1 MLIRDMFRKKIDREL
16 QGVIVVGQNET
27 ADIAQ
32 ELDEYV
38 VTNELQRHF
47 ADFFAAYKKSIKGKT
62 SGMGVWIS
70 GFFGSG
76 KSHFLKILSYLLAN
90 KTINGKTALQYFK
103 DDNKIADATVLADMQ
118 LAANTSADVILFNID
133 SKSEATSKQNKEA
146 IVSVFLKVFNELQ
159 GYYGSIPHLADL
171 ERNLDENGKFDEFK
185 TAFAQIHGDTW
196 ENSRQAFYFIQDN
209 VVKALVKINFLTE
222 EAARNWCETTTSP
235 YQISIE
241 DFAKRVKAYIDKKD
255 SDHHVVF
262 LIDEVGQ
269 YIGDNTS
276 LMLNLQTVVEDLGK
290 ECNGKCWVIV
300 TSQQDIDSVTQVKG
314 NDFSKIQGRFKTRLS
329 LSSANVDAVIK
340 KRILDK
346 IETAAQTLQLLYDA
360 KSTIIKNLIVFN
372 DGIEK
377 KLYASADDF
386 AAVYP
391 FVPYQFNLLAS
402 SLTSIRRH
410 GASGKH
416 LSEGERSMLALFKE
430 SAMQLMDKE
439 TGALVPFHKFYDALA
454 NFLDSS
460 HSVVITRAYDNTYIN
475 PDKQKDVFAINVLKT
490 LFMIKYVKE
499 IKPNLE
505 NITSLMVENIDD
517 DRLELKTKVEN
528 ALKLLTSQTLVQKL
542 GDTYTFLSDEEQ
554 EISREI
560 KNQNIET
567 SEVIGKAYELIFDDI
582 LSIRKYTY
590 PAFKNRYSFS
600 VNQAVDSIY
609 KAAQASD
616 IGVQVLTP
624 WCDENTD
631 EYVLKNKSQAE
642 NKVIVLLPDD
652 DTFLAELRDGLK
664 IERFL
669 RFNAAAD
676 QDRFKDVIAAKQN
689 EKNERNNN
697 ARLYLTESLK
707 NAVIFVNGDV
717 IKNQV
722 KAPSDKINDAL
733 GQLVKKVYFKLN
745 YIDTPMDDNDLR
757 KTMQGTNNQKLALNG
772 ETEPNAQALNDMFGF
787 IDDNTGRHIKTTMKT
802 LKDRFMKAPYGFI
815 EDDIFWL
822 VARLFKRGDINL
834 FINDALVNTQ
844 ECSNQQIIDFI
855 TKKINLE
862 KLSLKVR
869 PHVAPKDIKN
879 VRDVMKELKYALPSD
894 NDEDTLMKDFKAGS
908 DGTINYI
915 NGLLLQYQN
924 YAYPGQKILETGK
937 NLLQHVAM
945 YKEPVEFF
953 AEVSARYDDF
963 MDFAEDYE
971 RVKNFFTGTQCPI
984 FTTALEMLAIYD
996 DSKAYIAD
1004 SELENVVTEIR
1015 KITCKAEPYADIM
1028 YLPELIDSFR
1038 NLYDE
1043 LLTQESKPVQ
1053 NSIEDDKA
1061 RVLEVLAAKPYK
1073 DKYYN
1078 SYVARFAELSDG
1090 ATHCNN
1096 ISNLRGFA
1104 DKANALKM
1112 RLLDAMVNLDAE
1124 LERQKQQ
1131 ELEKQNKEKNAGNKA
1146 TPPQGHIAAEPP
1158 AKYNVPKTKNVSIK
1172 RMAHT
1177 SSWRL
1182 QTAEDV
1188 DKYLEQLRHALL
1200 KELETSD
1207 IVNIEF

>member
-1 MLIRDMFRKKIDREL
+1 
-16 QGVIVVGQNET
+16 
-27 ADIAQ
+27 
-32 ELDEYV
+32 
-38 VTNELQRHF
+38 
-47 ADFFAAYKKSIKGKT
+47 
-62 SGMGVWIS
+62 
-70 GFFGSG
+70 
-76 KSHFLKILSYLLAN
+76 
-90 KTINGKTALQYFK
+90 
-103 DDNKIADATVLADMQ
+103 
-118 LAANTSADVILFNID
+118 
-133 SKSEATSKQNKEA
+133 
-146 IVSVFLKVFNELQ
+146 
-159 GYYGSIPHLADL
+159 
-171 ERNLDENGKFDEFK
+171 
-185 TAFAQIHGDTW
+185 
-196 ENSRQAFYFIQDN
+196 
-209 VVKALVKINFLTE
+209 
-222 EAARNWCETTTSP
+222 
-235 YQISIE
+235 
-241 DFAKRVKAYIDKKD
+241 
-255 SDHHVVF
+255 
-262 LIDEVGQ
+262 
-269 YIGDNTS
+269 
-276 LMLNLQTVVEDLGK
+276 
-290 ECNGKCWVIV
+290 
-300 TSQQDIDSVTQVKG
+300 
-314 NDFSKIQGRFKTRLS
+314 
-329 LSSANVDAVIK
+329 
-340 KRILDK
+340 
-346 IETAAQTLQLLYDA
+346 
-360 KSTIIKNLIVFN
+360 
-372 DGIEK
+372 
-377 KLYASADDF
+377 
-386 AAVYP
+386 
-391 FVPYQFNLLAS
+391 
-402 SLTSIRRH
+402 
-410 GASGKH
+410 
-416 LSEGERSMLALFKE
+416 
-430 SAMQLMDKE
+430 
-439 TGALVPFHKFYDALA
+439 
-454 NFLDSS
+454 
-460 HSVVITRAYDNTYIN
+460 
-475 PDKQKDVFAINVLKT
+475 
-490 LFMIKYVKE
+490 
-499 IKPNLE
+499 
-505 NITSLMVENIDD
+505 
-517 DRLELKTKVEN
+517 
-528 ALKLLTSQTLVQKL
+528 
-542 GDTYTFLSDEEQ
+542 
-554 EISREI
+554 
-560 KNQNIET
+560 
-567 SEVIGKAYELIFDDI
+567 
-582 LSIRKYTY
+582 
-590 PAFKNRYSFS
+590 
-600 VNQAVDSIY
+600 
-609 KAAQASD
+609 
-616 IGVQVLTP
+616 
-624 WCDENTD
+624 
-631 EYVLKNKSQAE
+631 
-642 NKVIVLLPDD
+642 
-652 DTFLAELRDGLK
+652 
-664 IERFL
+664 
-669 RFNAAAD
+669 
-676 QDRFKDVIAAKQN
+676 
-689 EKNERNNN
+689 
-697 ARLYLTESLK
+697 
-707 NAVIFVNGDV
+707 
-717 IKNQV
+717 
-722 KAPSDKINDAL
+722 
-733 GQLVKKVYFKLN
+733 
-745 YIDTPMDDNDLR
+745 
-757 KTMQGTNNQKLALNG
+757 
-772 ETEPNAQALNDMFGF
+772 
-787 IDDNTGRHIKTTMKT
+787 MKT

-1078 SYVARFAELSDG
+1078 SYAARFAELSDG
-1090 ATHCNN
+1090 AAHCNN

-1188 DKYLEQLRHALL
+1188 DKYLEQLRQALL

>member
-185 TAFAQIHGDTW
+185 IAFAQIHGDTW

-269 YIGDNTS
+269 YIGDDSS

-340 KRILDK
+340 KRILEK
-346 IETAAQTLQLLYDA
+346 TETAAQTLQLLYEA
-360 KSTIIKNLIVFN
+360 KSTVIKNLIVFN

-430 SAMQLMDKE
+430 SAMQLMNKE
-439 TGALVPFHKFYDALA
+439 LGTLVPFHKFYDALA

-460 HSVVITRAYDNTYIN
+460 HSVVITRAYDNEYIN
-475 PDKQKDVFAINVLKT
+475 PDKQEDVFAINVLKT
-490 LFMIKYVKE
+490 LFMIKYVQQ

-505 NITSLMVENIDD
+505 NITSLMAENIDD

-528 ALKLLTSQTLVQKL
+528 SLKLLTSQTLVQKL
-542 GDTYTFLSDEEQ
+542 GDIYTFLSDEEQ

-600 VNQAVDSIY
+600 VNQAVDGLY
-609 KAAQASD
+609 KTAQSND

-624 WCDENTD
+624 WYDENTN
-631 EYVLKNKSQAE
+631 EYVLKLKSKAE
-642 NKVIVLLPDD
+642 NKVIVLLPND

-676 QDRFKDVIAAKQN
+676 QERFKDVIAAKQN

-722 KAPSDKINDAL
+722 KSPADKINDAL
-733 GQLVKKVYFKLN
+733 EQLVKNVYFKLN
-745 YIDTPMDDNDLR
+745 YIDTAMDDKALH

-834 FINDALVNTQ
+834 FINDALVNAQ

-879 VRDVMKELKYALPSD
+879 VRDVMKELKYSLPAD

-908 DGTINYI
+908 DNTISYI

-937 NLLQHVAM
+937 NLLQQVTM

-953 AEVSARYDDF
+953 DEVSARYDDF

-971 RVKNFFTGTQCPI
+971 RVKNFFAGRQCQI
-984 FTTALEMLAIYD
+984 FTTALKMLEIYD

-1004 SELENVVTEIR
+1004 SKLENVVTEIR
-1015 KITCKAEPYADIM
+1015 KITCKAEEPYADIM
-1028 YLPELIDSFR
+1028 RLPEFIDSFR

-1043 LLTQESKPVQ
+1043 LLTQETKPVQ
-1053 NSIEDDKA
+1053 NSIEDDKD
-1061 RVLEVLAAKPYK
+1061 RVLEVLAVKPYK

-1078 SYVARFAELSDG
+1078 HYASQFAELRDG
-1090 ATHCNN
+1090 AASCNN
-1096 ISNLRGFA
+1096 ISNLRSFA
-1104 DKANALKM
+1104 DKANALKI
-1112 RLLDAMVNLDAE
+1112 RLLNEMDELDIK
-1124 LERQKQQ
+1124 LQHQKQQ
-1131 ELEKQNKEKNAGNKA
+1131 GLEKQNKDVGNGA
-1146 TPPQGHIAAEPP
+1146 TTPQNFVAAEAP

-1188 DKYLEQLRHALL
+1188 DKYLEQLRQALL